1 MTLHIFGF
9 ELMSIQLFQYQ
20 NYHKP
25 SLYFHSS
32 HKRLYSMECTSLI
45 AYDFHGKSIKHTT
58 VLKKWGLRRIL
69 DTTGWNLLFTNQYC
83 IFLLSLLRCKPT
95 RCIYV
100 HFISI
105 AIGHL
110 NHANLGWD
118 YGF

>member
-1 MTLHIFGF
+1 M
-9 ELMSIQLFQYQ
+9 Y
-20 NYHKP
+20 
-25 SLYFHSS
+25 
-32 HKRLYSMECTSLI
+32 I
-45 AYDFHGKSIKHTT
+45 AYCIRFLSYGKSIKHTT

-69 DTTGWNLLFTNQYC
+69 DTTGWNLVYKSILYIPIILIGGVNLQDVF
-83 IFLLSLLRCKPT
+83 I
-95 RCIYV
+95 V

>member
-1 MTLHIFGF
+1 M
-9 ELMSIQLFQYQ
+9 Y
-20 NYHKP
+20 
-25 SLYFHSS
+25 
-32 HKRLYSMECTSLI
+32 I
-45 AYDFHGKSIKHTT
+45 AYCIHPLYGKSIKHTT

-69 DTTGWNLLFTNQYC
+69 DTMDGTSCLQINTVYIPIILIGGVNLQDVF
-83 IFLLSLLRCKPT
+83 I
-95 RCIYV
+95 V